1 MNVDKDL
8 QRIARIGSNLSRE
21 FTSPLSILVS
31 TLEEFERNETDKNK
45 LVQLKVAL
53 RNAYKFRSLTRDVF
67 TLSRLM
73 SSPILY
79 RMVETNLVDF
89 LSNTLKSFQ
98 PAAKEKNIELQFKSN
113 VDELVAFIDFQKLYR
128 LLYRLLAN
136 GIRFM
141 KAEGGIVR
149 LSLFYL
155 KEHNELRI
163 EVWDNGIGIV
173 EEKIPHM
180 FNLFYEKDPIHLT
193 YYQGTGIGLFL
204 TKFFIESLKG
214 KISVE
219 STKFEFT
226 QFNITLPIF
235 INKADI
241 PFEHLEILEDTSFD
255 HLVLMEEVMDVDTD
269 EILEV
274 RLPKEDTPLVAVAAL
289 PEHHVFWREVF
300 GPAIELLFY
309 TETDKA
315 LGRILELVPDVIVVQ
330 HKNGELNAVEAI
342 SFLRNNEA
350 VSHIPM
356 ILFDPDQK
364 MGRNEIS
371 NAGAD
376 DLIADTTSPT
386 STKALVDN
394 LIENRKRVYKAAYQQ
409 AINEFKMSK
418 SLSMED
424 SFLAKLNGL
433 IDKHISDE
441 NFSVEVLSEEMFMS
455 RTQIHRKLK
464 AIIDMSTT
472 QYIKHYKMEKA
483 MIELKAHTGTIS
495 EIAYRYGFASPAYF
509 SRVFQDIYGK
519 KPSEIRNDL

>member
-1 MNVDKDL
+1 MSSDKDL

-31 TLEEFERNETDKNK
+31 TLEEFERNESDDNK
-45 LVQLKVAL
+45 RLQLKVAL

-73 SSPILY
+73 SSPILH
-79 RMVETNLVDF
+79 RMVQTNLVDF
-89 LSNTLKSFQ
+89 LSNTLNSFQ
-98 PAAKEKNIELQFKSN
+98 PAAVEKNVDLQFKSN
-113 VDELVAFIDFQKLYR
+113 VDELIAYVDFQKTYR
-128 LLYRLLAN
+128 MLYRLLAN

-155 KEHNELRI
+155 KENNEVKI
-163 EVWDNGIGIV
+163 EIWDNGIGIV
-173 EEKIPHM
+173 EEKLPHM
-180 FNLFYEKDPIHLT
+180 FNLFYEDDPIHLT

-204 TKFFIESLKG
+204 TKFFVESIGG
-214 KISVE
+214 KIDVS
-219 STKFEFT
+219 SKKFEYT
-226 QFNITLPIF
+226 QFNITLPVF
-235 INKADI
+235 TKKSEI

-255 HLVLMEEVMDVDTD
+255 QLVLMEEVMDVDTD

-274 RLPKEDTPLVAVAAL
+274 RLPQEDTPLVAIATL
-289 PEHHVFWREVF
+289 PEYHSFWREVF
-300 GPAIELLFY
+300 GPTTEMLFY
-309 TETDKA
+309 SETDKA
-315 LGRILELVPDVIVVQ
+315 IGRVLELVPDIIVVQ
-330 HKNGELNAVEAI
+330 HKSDSLNGIEAI

-356 ILFDPDQK
+356 ILFDPDK
-364 MGRNEIS
+364 KLDRNEIS
-371 NAGAD
+371 NALAD
-376 DLIADTTSPT
+376 ELISETSSPEKI
-386 STKALVDN
+386 KALINN
-394 LIENRKRVYKAAYQQ
+394 LIDNRKRVYKAAYQQ
-409 AINEFKMSK
+409 AVDEFKKSK

-424 SFLAKLNGL
+424 SFLAKVNGF

-441 NFSVEVLSEEMFMS
+441 KFSVEVLSEEMYMS

-464 AIIDMSTT
+464 AIIGMSTT
-472 QYIKHYKMEKA
+472 QYIKKFKMEKA
-483 MIELKAHTGTIS
+483 MQDLMAHTGTIS

-519 KPSEIRNDL
+519 KPSEIRND